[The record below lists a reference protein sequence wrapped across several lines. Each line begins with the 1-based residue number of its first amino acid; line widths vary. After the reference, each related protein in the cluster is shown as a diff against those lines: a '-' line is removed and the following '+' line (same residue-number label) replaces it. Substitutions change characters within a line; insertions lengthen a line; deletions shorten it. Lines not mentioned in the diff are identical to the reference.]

1 MTSLPDSAASLAAIA
16 TTPSAPRWPRK
27 RRPHRVQLAEPAH
40 VALAPGGD
48 AVAQPMLFAHDLA
61 AELVLLALLLLEDRV
76 APGFEMRKTLVE
88 PARVAAVEPHG
99 CPRDA
104 LQEAAVVRDD
114 DDCRRRAVQLVFQPL
129 DRGEI
134 EMVGRLIEQQDVGLR
149 GDRAGKGGAARL
161 AAGKLGRLF
170 LAGQPEMVEQI
181 GGAMRIVGRAETRL
195 DIGAH
200 RRKRLEVRHLR
211 QIADG
216 CRWMAE
222 HLAVLRLDQAG
233 RDLQQRRLAGAVA
246 ADQRDAVAGQHR
258 QRCAVEQRRAAE
270 SEADAV
276 ELEKWWCHGQ
286 KSDPAG

>member
-1 MTSLPDSAASLAAIA
+1 MTRS
-16 TTPSAPRWPRK
+16 RK
-27 RRPHRVQLAEPAH
+27 RRSCEMTTIAEGERLSSSSSH
-40 VALAPGGD
+40 SI
-48 AVAQPMLFAHDLA
+48 A
-61 AELVLLALLLLEDRV
+61 ARSRWLVGSSSSR
-76 APGFEMRKTLVE
+76 MS
-88 PARVAAVEPHG
+88 G
-99 CPRDA
+99 C
-104 LQEAAVVRDD
+104 
-114 DDCRRRAVQLVFQPL
+114 
-129 DRGEI
+129 
-134 EMVGRLIEQQDVGLR
+134 GR
-149 GDRAGKGGAARL
+149 DRAGKGCAARL

-170 LAGQPEMVEQI
+170 LAGQAEMVEQI
-181 GGAMRIVGRAETRL
+181 GGAVRIVGRAETRL

-233 RDLQQRRLAGAVA
+233 RDPQQRRLARAVA

-276 ELEKWWCHGQ
+276 ELEERWGHGQ